1 MHHKKLFYKVRIFYD
16 ALNNFQP
23 KHYQLNKDTMK
34 PFSINILVVLIFI
47 FGISN
52 RLLAQEND
60 ADAASEYYKKAIEL
74 KQQYKLDS
82 ADYYL
87 KKAAMLFK
95 KNEDW
100 DNYLIVQNEVGSI
113 LLAKNEFDKAISFF
127 QEQLSEAAK
136 HFDENNEYSANFYN
150 NMGLA
155 YFFKGNIDA
164 ALDIYDRALSIR
176 LAIGDNE
183 SIFISNLYN
192 DMGNGYTEKG
202 EYEIAMDYYKNALQI
217 RKKILGE
224 NHPETASSYN
234 NMGIVYE
241 ALGQYDLAIKNHQ
254 KAIEIQ
260 KSIFGTDYPE
270 LANYYFGLGNV
281 YKDQGD
287 WDMAM
292 DYYMQAFNIHK
303 KNYGEMNPLVAKD
316 LIAIGNIYTQQGENE
331 NAIDALQKALN
342 IQRKTLGPNHP
353 DLALTYNNIGNLYN
367 QSGQYDLALSFYFNA
382 LDIKKTAIGEEHP
395 EIADYYTNI
404 GNVYAAKGD
413 YQQALDYHQKAVH
426 LKIMFFGKKHPALIL
441 PYLNIGNIYYEMQQ
455 YDDALKYFQLSLSVN
470 VKDFNPDPS
479 NIYANPNLNNY
490 YDAKKLL
497 NSLTGKAKTFTGR
510 YVSDSSKTEL
520 NAAYNS
526 YLKCDSVIDI
536 IRRSTVSKQDK
547 LDLGKASNKIY
558 DQAIDVCAKLHIWF
572 DDKSN
577 KYLKKA
583 FYFSEKNKA
592 GVLLEAISAA
602 EAQKFA
608 GIPDSLLAIE
618 KNLKNKIAIY
628 ETQLADVYDAEQEA
642 EIRTKLFDVKN
653 KYNKLIQSF
662 EHDYPK
668 YFEMKYSN
676 RYASVEEIQSTL
688 PPNTAL
694 RSYFIGESLISIF
707 TLTRDSITLERSE
720 KPEDFDFKIYGLRHL
735 ITSSET
741 EDIKQFP
748 AKSYAFYKIL
758 FPKTLPENI
767 NTLLIIQDGNLG
779 LLPFEA
785 LLTDA
790 YQGGII
796 TFNNYPFLIK
806 KYAIAYSYSANLYYK
821 NIKRTISRSNKT
833 NEKAWLGIAPVF
845 NNVANYTVNDFF
857 ITPLPGTEKEVKTI
871 DNEFIKNNLPADIRL
886 FDAANEAFIKS
897 EAIKKYD
904 YLHIATHGF
913 VNSEKPDRSG
923 IILANNKAG
932 GNDGVLYTGEIY
944 NLELDADL
952 VVLSACETGLGK
964 VMKGEGIIGLS
975 RALLYAG
982 TNNIIVSLWK
992 VSDISTSK
1000 LMIDFYDN
1008 FLKDKYN
1015 TDLRFNYAKYLQQAK
1030 LKMIKENKFG
1040 HPFFWSPFILVGN

>member
-1 MHHKKLFYKVRIFYD
+1 MKLFIINYLFILLFISGI
-16 ALNNFQP
+16 NN
-23 KHYQLNKDTMK
+23 KL
-34 PFSINILVVLIFI
+34 S
-47 FGISN
+47 
-52 RLLAQEND
+52 AQESD
-60 ADAASEYYKKAIEL
+60 ADRAAEYYKKGIDL
-74 KQQYKLDS
+74 KYKYKLDS

-87 KKAAMLFK
+87 KQAAGLFK

-127 QEQLSEAAK
+127 QEQLGEAAK
-136 HFDENNEYSANFYN
+136 HFDANNEYSANFYN
-150 NMGLA
+150 NLGLA
-155 YFFKGNIDA
+155 YFFKGDVDA

-192 DMGNGYTEKG
+192 DMGNGYSEKG

-217 RKKILGE
+217 RKKILGDK
-224 NHPETASSYN
+224 HPETAASYN

-241 ALGQYDLAIKNHQ
+241 ALGQYDLAIENHR

-260 KSIFGTDYPE
+260 KSIFGADYPE

-292 DYYMQAFNIHK
+292 DYYMQALSIHK
-303 KNYGEMNPLVAKD
+303 KNYGENHPLLAKD
-316 LIAIGNIYTQQGENE
+316 LIAIGNIYTQQGDDE
-331 NAIDALQKALN
+331 NALDVLQKALD
-342 IQRKTLGPNHP
+342 IQRKTLGANHP
-353 DLALTYNNIGNLYN
+353 DLALTYNNVGNIYN

-382 LDIKKTAIGEEHP
+382 LDIKKAVLGEEHP

-413 YQQALDYHQKAVH
+413 YQQALDYHQKAVN

-441 PYLNIGNIYYEMQQ
+441 PYLNIGNIYYEIQK
-455 YDDALKYFQLSLSVN
+455 YNKALKYFQLSLSVN
-470 VKDFNPDPS
+470 VKDFNPDSS
-479 NIYANPNLNNY
+479 NIYANPKLDNY
-490 YDAKKLL
+490 YDGKKLL
-497 NSLTGKAKTFTGR
+497 NSLNGKAKTFTGR
-510 YVSDSSKTEL
+510 FVKDSSETDL
-520 NAAYNS
+520 NAAYDT
-526 YLKCDSVIDI
+526 YLKCDSMIDI
-536 IRRSTVSKQDK
+536 IRKTTVSKQDK
-547 LDLGKASNKIY
+547 LELGKVSNTIY
-558 DQAIDVCAKLHIWF
+558 DQAIDVCSNLHLWF
-572 DDKSN
+572 DDPN
-577 KYLKKA
+577 NDYLKKA

-592 GVLLEAISAA
+592 GVLLEAIAAA

-618 KNLKNKIAIY
+618 KSLKNKIAIY
-628 ETQLADVYDAEQEA
+628 ETQLGDAYDAEQEA
-642 EIRTKLFDVKN
+642 KIRTKLFDVKN
-653 KYNKLIQSF
+653 AYNKLIKSF

-676 RYASVEEIQSTL
+676 HYASVKDIQSTL
-688 PPNTAL
+688 PQNTAL
-694 RSYFIGESLISIF
+694 RSYFIGQSLISIF
-707 TLTRDSITLERSE
+707 TLTKDSIILERSE

-741 EDIKQFP
+741 EDLKQLP
-748 AKSYAFYKIL
+748 LKSYEFYKIL
-758 FPKTLPENI
+758 FPKPLPDNI

-785 LLTDA
+785 LLTEL

-796 TFNNYPFLIK
+796 TYNNYPFLIK

-821 NIKRTISRSNKT
+821 NIKRTINRSKEP

-857 ITPLPGTEKEVKTI
+857 ITPLPGSEKEVKTI
-871 DNEFIKNNLPADIRL
+871 DNEFIKHNLPADMRL
-886 FDAANEAFIKS
+886 FDAASEEFIKS

-913 VNSEKPDRSG
+913 VNSEKPELSG
-923 IILANNKAG
+923 IILSDNKAG

-944 NLELDADL
+944 NLELNADL

-1008 FLKDKYN
+1008 FLQGKYN
-1015 TDLRFNYAKYLQQAK
+1015 NDLRFKYAQYLQQAK